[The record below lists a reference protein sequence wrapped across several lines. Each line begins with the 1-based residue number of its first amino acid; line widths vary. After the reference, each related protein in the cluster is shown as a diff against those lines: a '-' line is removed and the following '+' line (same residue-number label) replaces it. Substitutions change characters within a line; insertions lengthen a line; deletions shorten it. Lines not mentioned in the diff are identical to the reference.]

1 LSIDVPEGDA
11 KLEKFVA
18 DWDGAGNPRAALGV

>member
-1 LSIDVPEGDA
+1 LSIDVPEGDSE
-11 KLEKFVA
+11 LEKFVA